1 MGHLESLSTDMKE
14 IVSDV
19 KKGKGTFGS
28 LLRDGE
34 LADEVKEAISSVN
47 KFVSKVVVGIWTLN
61 ELRNLLIFFLYKK
74 KYLLFLILFIF

>member
-1 MGHLESLSTDMKE
+1 MGHLENLSTDMKE
-14 IVSDV
+14 IISDV

-47 KFVSKVVVGIWTLN
+47 KLVSRESIPSEQSYPCLV
-61 ELRNLLIFFLYKK
+61 E
-74 KYLLFLILFIF
+74 LILQRALYHL